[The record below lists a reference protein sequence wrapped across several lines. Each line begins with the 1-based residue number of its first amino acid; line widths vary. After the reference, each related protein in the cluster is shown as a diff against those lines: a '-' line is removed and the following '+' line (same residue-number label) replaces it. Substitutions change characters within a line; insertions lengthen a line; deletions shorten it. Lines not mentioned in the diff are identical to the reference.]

1 MLLQRERYF
10 KKKIIGGNLLG
21 NLFDRAKKVISIGS
35 KIVKNKITPI
45 KKALKPLGNK
55 AIQAGKQTITSQA
68 KKLGD
73 KAIQASKQTITS
85 QAKKLGDQVV
95 KNIINEDKAVIK
107 QIEKVDKKTT
117 KNLMQTFRNRIKDNV
132 TNLSTNPQVRK
143 VLNDKSRA
151 ILSNI
156 LSGSG
161 VKTVNNGLSL
171 FRSAQYQIN
180 NHTVEEIN
188 DWLPYASTILN
199 LVMYSDDYSRSIATN
214 MLWYRDTATGKPNM
228 TEFDMTESFPVS
240 IASDVVTV
248 KAKQIRDMKLVTN
261 PQYNR
266 GFHARQL
273 LTTGDKQ
280 ISLLIPLSS
289 IFGFCK
295 DVDTVFRGVKHTLQ
309 LDRAAT
315 ANYILKDSNIDDGKF
330 KISHVSMWMPK
341 VTPSLEVASQLEAKL
356 VSGHIS
362 NLYFEQV
369 KVYMTQYAA
378 NQTSPTWRITTQPG
392 TELPRHI
399 FIVFQSTEREN
410 NQTMNNMIFDNAD
423 VRRISARINSIQYPE
438 REIECNFHPS
448 NRNYSRPY
456 MMFMEAVHKY
466 QDTDTGSQ
474 LSAEDWANLY
484 PIFHF
489 DVSKHN
495 ERLKNSPADIEVKW
509 TLGKNFKSINNNSND
524 VPYYV
529 YAVVLTDRYLQ
540 LHGLGGRMNKNAISK
555 AYQHNKAITIRLLS
569 HQLQGND
576 NLGLTLTQHNKVI
589 KARKNNKS
597 VILKLSRNQV
607 SKQAGFLGAL
617 MGLIRAAV
625 PAIAKAA
632 PKVIKSVVPK
642 LAMAA
647 ATGGISGA
655 THKAT
660 GGRGFLSSSNIY
672 KMPYSEYGVNI
683 SPSQKQKL
691 KSAINAKKGCTIR
704 LSRSDL
710 TGPDKLYLTRRQ
722 INKINKAK
730 LKNTGCD
737 IKLSK
742 TQVAKN
748 GGFIGALLAGIL
760 PAVISGI
767 AGRGVTL
774 PGTIP
779 KKGKGLKKKNL

>member
-1 MLLQRERYF
+1 MSELVSQYLRIDEPNHADNSIVEFEYIEYLPRDTDMDKGSYLIETRDEDVYLL
-10 KKKIIGGNLLG
+10 
-21 NLFDRAKKVISIGS
+21 
-35 KIVKNKITPI
+35 PH
-45 KKALKPLGNK
+45 
-55 AIQAGKQTITSQA
+55 
-68 KKLGD
+68 
-73 KAIQASKQTITS
+73 
-85 QAKKLGDQVV
+85 
-95 KNIINEDKAVIK
+95 KAVIE
-107 QIEKVDKKTT
+107 IRGNLT
-117 KNLMQTFRNRIKDNV
+117 KD
-132 TNLSTNPQVRK
+132 
-143 VLNDKSRA
+143 
-151 ILSNI
+151 
-156 LSGSG
+156 SGSLYNADDA
-161 VKTVNNGLSL
+161 VTLVNNGLSL

-540 LHGLGGRMNKNAISK
+540 LHGLGGRMN
-555 AYQHNKAITIRLLS
+555 
-569 HQLQGND
+569 
-576 NLGLTLTQHNKVI
+576 VI
-589 KARKNNKS
+589 
-597 VILKLSRNQV
+597 V
-607 SKQAGFLGAL
+607 
-617 MGLIRAAV
+617 
-625 PAIAKAA
+625 
-632 PKVIKSVVPK
+632 
-642 LAMAA
+642 
-647 ATGGISGA
+647 
-655 THKAT
+655 
-660 GGRGFLSSSNIY
+660 
-672 KMPYSEYGVNI
+672 
-683 SPSQKQKL
+683 
-691 KSAINAKKGCTIR
+691 
-704 LSRSDL
+704 
-710 TGPDKLYLTRRQ
+710 
-722 INKINKAK
+722 
-730 LKNTGCD
+730 
-737 IKLSK
+737 
-742 TQVAKN
+742 
-748 GGFIGALLAGIL
+748 
-760 PAVISGI
+760 
-767 AGRGVTL
+767 
-774 PGTIP
+774 
-779 KKGKGLKKKNL
+779 